1 MQGDP
6 SKAGERIDRCLSWRR
21 THLPIDRSTI
31 QLALNQRLFF
41 FQGKD
46 RACRPVGYF
55 RLQGHDRKKR
65 NLEQYVRAVVYVSEA
80 LVKRMGG
87 SDYRV
92 TLVIDRRGANLFNQ
106 DLELYKA
113 FFKTFGEL
121 YPMKLFRVILYPA
134 TTMTRVLWSML
145 RPFVH
150 SHVQRRLA
158 LVSDL
163 ADFAPYIDKDQLLLS
178 LGGALPDMDE
188 DDALAVEEVKES

>member
-1 MQGDP
+1 M
-6 SKAGERIDRCLSWRR
+6 AWRR
-21 THLPIDRSTI
+21 AHLPIDRSTI
-31 QLALNQRLFF
+31 LAPLRQRLFF

-46 RACRPVGYF
+46 RAGRPVAYF

-65 NLEQYVRAVVYVSEA
+65 DIEQYVHAVVYQSEA

-87 SDYRV
+87 SNYRI
-92 TLVIDRRGANLFNQ
+92 TLVIDRHGANLFNQ
-106 DLELYKA
+106 DVELYKA
-113 FFKTFGEL
+113 FFKTFGEI

-158 LVSDL
+158 LVSDPAGL
-163 ADFAPYIDKDQLLLS
+163 DPYIAQDQLLIS
-178 LGGALPDMDE
+178 LGGALPDVDDE
-188 DDALAVEEVKES
+188 EALAAEEVKES